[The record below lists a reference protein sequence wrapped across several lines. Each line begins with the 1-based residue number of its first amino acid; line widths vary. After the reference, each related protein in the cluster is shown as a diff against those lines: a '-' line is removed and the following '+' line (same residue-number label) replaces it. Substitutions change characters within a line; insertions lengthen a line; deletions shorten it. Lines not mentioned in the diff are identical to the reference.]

1 MTKVMLRLLSNTRF
15 DCSPGQHSFT
25 SLLPIAPKT
34 LFRFGEVI
42 LPWAGESKGAGVLL
56 FSMQKICISN
66 SFTKLLIVFTEPKT
80 VLSARVIIAFQITL
94 SQMAFTTIL
103 FIQR

>member
-1 MTKVMLRLLSNTRF
+1 MKNHSEVISNGF
-15 DCSPGQHSFT
+15 LVSDQSNAPFAFKHKIWLFPCFT

-56 FSMQKICISN
+56 FSMQN
-66 SFTKLLIVFTEPKT
+66 MY
-80 VLSARVIIAFQITL
+80 Q
-94 SQMAFTTIL
+94 
-103 FIQR
+103 